1 MADDVEAVCWR
12 VLVSYGMEFEGGAK
26 YGQREVRGLALRTD
40 VHMDNVVFVLES
52 TLAESV
58 VVVVVVVESL
68 ADEVLGVD
76 VS

>member
-1 MADDVEAVCWR
+1 M
-12 VLVSYGMEFEGGAK
+12 
-26 YGQREVRGLALRTD
+26 EVRGLALRTD

-68 ADEVLGVD
+68 ADEILGVD